1 MPEADLRIE
10 GIAEERLVRKGET
23 SELYRGIQ
31 QQFQRPV
38 AIKLFTGGGVKDEAM
53 RRFDTETAAMG
64 TLSKH
69 PSVVTFFQAG
79 VQRNRPYVVTEW
91 LEDGSFHELI
101 AEQGPVDW
109 RRMVDIGVKLAGALE
124 SAHRAGIH
132 HAKLKPQ
139 DVFVSPF
146 GEPLLGDF
154 QLDPSEGR
162 RGGDPF
168 DVLVHAAPERID
180 DGVVDG
186 RSDIYSLASTLF
198 TLLLGR
204 PPYQREDD
212 EPLVRIRGRAA
223 TEEPPMPGGSEL
235 PDVVWGVLRWALRPD
250 PAERPRTALEFGR
263 ALQAAQLAVGD
274 RKTPIQVVP
283 WTEEDRALPTE
294 PSVPAAALTAI
305 VSNLTRTKQVDE
317 AALQAMLTRTSP
329 EALLADVRG
338 VLEEAAKAYAGSPEG
353 LERVAALRERIS
365 EPLRVAIAG
374 IVKAGK
380 STLLNGL
387 VGEELAPTDAGECT
401 KIVTWYRDGITYRAT
416 LHPEEGPPRQTP
428 FRREAGALDI
438 DLGDLK
444 AEDVERIVV
453 DWPSSTLSELTL
465 IDTPGIGSISTD
477 VSQRTLEFLTPDS
490 GGQGEADAV
499 IYLMRNVHPADAR
512 FLEAFHDDDLAR
524 PSPINSIGVLS
535 RADELAGGQ
544 PGAMDD
550 ARRVAERYR
559 RDVQIRRLCQTV
571 VPVAGL
577 LAQAGGNLRQS
588 EYDLLAR
595 LARVPDDERR
605 LLLASVDRFVA
616 GDLVAGVAAADR
628 SSLVRR
634 LGLYGVSHAI
644 SLIASGEVQ
653 DASELARALVRHSGL
668 VELRELLITQFAAR
682 THVLKAWA
690 ALQALERL
698 MREEP
703 PAAGSN
709 LSFEIERV
717 RTNAHLVTEIQLY
730 TALRSGLLELTPEEQ
745 PEAERLLG
753 ADGFSPWERLGLD
766 PDAGS
771 EDIEEAAL
779 ATIARWQARG
789 SHPLASPE
797 VRSATDKLVQ
807 TCEGILLGVTAA
819 RS

>member
-1 MPEADLRIE
+1 VPEAELKIE
-10 GIAEERLVRKGET
+10 GIAGERLVRKGES
-23 SELYRGIQ
+23 SELYRGVQ
-31 QQFQRPV
+31 QQFQRSV
-38 AIKLFTGGGVKDEAM
+38 AIKLFTGGGVKDAALK
-53 RRFDTETAAMG
+53 RFDEETAAMG

-69 PSVVTFFQAG
+69 PSVVTFFHAG
-79 VQRNRPYVVTEW
+79 IRRNRPYVVTEW
-91 LEDGSFHELI
+91 LDDGSFHELI
-101 AEQGPVDW
+101 ADEGPLDW

-132 HAKLKPQ
+132 HGKLKPQ

-154 QLDPSEGR
+154 QLDPSEER

-168 DVLVHAAPERID
+168 DVLVHAAPERIEGD
-180 DGVVDG
+180 VIDA
-186 RSDIYSLASTLF
+186 RSDIYALASTLF

-204 PPYQREDD
+204 PPFQHEDD
-212 EPLVRIRGRAA
+212 EPLVRIKGRAA
-223 TEEPPMPGGSEL
+223 TEEPPSLDRSEL

-250 PAERPRTALEFGR
+250 SGERPRTALDFGR
-263 ALQAAQLAVGD
+263 ALQAAQLAVGE
-274 RKTPIQVVP
+274 RKSPIQVVP
-283 WTEEDRALPTE
+283 WTDEDRALPE
-294 PSVPAAALTAI
+294 PSVPAAALTAV
-305 VSNLTRTKQVDE
+305 VSSLTRTTQIDE
-317 AALQAMLTRTSP
+317 ASLQAMLARTSP
-329 EALLADVRG
+329 EALLADVRS
-338 VLEEAAKAYAGSPEG
+338 VLEEASKAYAASPDA
-353 LERVAALRERIS
+353 LERVAALRARIS

-374 IVKAGK
+374 LVKAGK

-416 LHPEEGPPRQTP
+416 LHPKDGEPRQTA
-428 FRREAGALDI
+428 FRRESGALDI
-438 DLGDLK
+438 DLGKLSAD
-444 AEDVERIVV
+444 DIDRIVI
-453 DWPSSTLSELTL
+453 DWPSSTLAEITL

-477 VSQRTLEFLTPDS
+477 VSQRTLEFLTPDA

-499 IYLMRNVHPADAR
+499 IYLMRNFHPADAR
-512 FLEAFHDDDLAR
+512 FLEAFHDDALAR
-524 PSPINSIGVLS
+524 PSPINSIGILS

-550 ARRVAERYR
+550 ARRVADRYR

-588 EYDLLAR
+588 EYDLLSR
-595 LARVPDDERR
+595 LAQLPEDDRN
-605 LLLASVDRFVA
+605 LLLASVDRFTA
-616 GDLVAGVAAADR
+616 GDVVAGVTSSDR
-628 SSLVRR
+628 SALVRR
-634 LGLYGVSHAI
+634 LGLYGVSFSM
-644 SLIASGEVQ
+644 SLIASGEVE

-682 THVLKAWA
+682 TDVLKAWS
-690 ALQALERL
+690 ALHALERL

-703 PAAGSN
+703 PAADSK

-717 RTNAHLVTEIQLY
+717 RTNAHLVSEIQLF
-730 TALRSGLLELTPEEQ
+730 TSLRSGIIELTEAEL

-766 PDAGS
+766 PEAGS
-771 EDIEEAAL
+771 EDIEQAAL
-779 ATIARWQARG
+779 DAIKRWQTRRE
-789 SHPLASPE
+789 HPLTSQDVRTAAS
-797 VRSATDKLVQ
+797 RLVQ